1 MTVFEEDIKK
11 LEKESVNISVGGKEI
26 ELKVKIV
33 SHMMDMKAAHLYFGL
48 GGAYCDLCDMSKEE
62 CHNID
67 IVEAGFKIT
76 RNVEDL
82 HLLFEEN
89 SIEDGSV
96 VRK

>member
-1 MTVFEEDIKK
+1 M
-11 LEKESVNISVGGKEI
+11 
-26 ELKVKIV
+26 
-33 SHMMDMKAAHLYFGL
+33 YFGL
-48 GGAYCDLCDMSKEE
+48 GGAYCDLCDMSREE

-96 VRK
+96 VQNKNDYGVRKGLTAKPIVDHEAQSVQVLHAVLN